1 MKAALALIVALFVA
15 AGQFSYAAEP
25 WTLDPGSAESCA
37 EIMARQRQADA
48 RPRTAQAAPERLH
61 RPRREPRSPVLPST
75 LSPFL
80 PLLPVHPI
88 APASTSPRAA
98 QSVAFSFMAVDRRVA
113 NARPPDS
120 MGAVGPSQIMVCVN
134 GRFRLF
140 GKNGTLDPALDVD
153 SDVFFASV
161 MGKGVT
167 TDPRV
172 RFDRHSGRWF
182 ISMITEATVN
192 RVLLAVS
199 SGPVVSSSSSFTF
212 FQFQND
218 FGTVKSEPG
227 HNGFADYDTLG
238 IDAHAL
244 YVGVS
249 IFAEGNGPLRGATGF
264 VIRKSDLLLGKL
276 SVTPFRQLSTNGL
289 PGIYTPQGVDND
301 DPNSTE
307 GYFLGVDNLAPD
319 KLVLIRVA
327 DPGGSPSVSASID
340 IAIPNTGSGSLGAIP
355 ALGSVRPID
364 DNDNRLFQ
372 ASMRNGS
379 LYTAHNLEVDSKGV
393 AFKGGGRDG
402 ARWYEIVNL
411 AGTPGVNQSGTLF
424 DPAESNP
431 ASFTFPTCAVSGQGH
446 MALGATTAG
455 NSLRL
460 SAVVAGRLAGDPLG
474 TLQAPTIVAAGVAD
488 YNAELTGTQRWGD
501 YSHTVVDPNDNMTF
515 WTFQEFCVA
524 SSDWAVQAI
533 QLKAPPPAR
542 AVSCAP
548 PALPANGTHIQI
560 AVTGESLNGSG
571 FYDPGVGFPNHLQA
585 AFSGGG
591 VIVNSVQYLDP
602 LHVMLDVSLLNA
614 AAGPRVLTV
623 TNPDGQS
630 SESAP
635 QVLCVSSGAPVL
647 SGISING
654 PLSAPQGGSFAIS
667 VSGVDVCGVPL
678 SAYRGRVH
686 FSSSDPR
693 AALPSDYTFVP
704 ADNGS
709 RMFML
714 KLSKFGDVSV
724 SVNDRASGLSGS
736 LLVNVSTGPALTVR
750 PNARPNPGVAGL
762 PVNFSVSA
770 TSAKTTPSTYT
781 WDFGDGSPVVAAQF
795 PTYTYQAAGNYDV
808 NVSIDDGSGGRALA
822 GFVEAVTPPPAF
834 ISPPSAVPNPAGVNQ
849 PVQFMGA
856 AFETGNDTLS
866 YTWTFG
872 DGSVG
877 TGAAP
882 SHRFAVAGS
891 YTATVAVGDTRG
903 GGIQSSVA
911 IKINAPVV
919 GIGNDSD
926 GDGFSDDFETAFGSD
941 PNNPLSTPLNGQTA
955 ASSQQLLNVQELAT
969 RLNFIRKGNDS
980 IQMRGLVALQSG
992 FVPAGSK
999 LAVDIA
1005 GVDRVFLLDAHG
1017 RAKGGF
1023 DLQLKTTKGAV
1034 NAQAAAFTLSLKR
1047 GDFTALLARSGL
1059 SNSEVKSR
1067 PLALNVALVFNGT
1080 VYQATV
1086 PQIYKAH
1093 AGRNGGSK

>member
-1 MKAALALIVALFVA
+1 MKATLAIITALCLA
-15 AGQFSYAAEP
+15 ATHVGQAAEP
-25 WTLDPGSAESCA
+25 WTLDPGISETCA
-37 EIMARQRQADA
+37 DIMARQHQANNV
-48 RPRTAQAAPERLH
+48 PRATQTERLH
-61 RPRREPRSPVLPST
+61 RPHRDPPSPLHPFTPSPVPPST
-75 LSPFL
+75 PSS
-80 PLLPVHPI
+80 
-88 APASTSPRAA
+88 STRAA
-98 QSVAFSFMAVDRRVA
+98 QNVAFSFMAVDRRLA

-140 GKNGTLDPALDVD
+140 GKDGTLNPALDVD

-161 MGKGVT
+161 IGKGVT

-172 RFDRHSGRWF
+172 RFDRLSGRWF
-182 ISMITEATVN
+182 ISMVTEASVN

-218 FGTVKSEPG
+218 FGTEKGDPG
-227 HNGFADYDTLG
+227 HNSFADYDTLG

-244 YVGVS
+244 YIGVS
-249 IFAEGNGPLRGATGF
+249 IFAQGNGPLRGATGF
-264 VIRKSDLLLGKL
+264 VIRKSDLLIGKL

-301 DPNSTE
+301 DPKSTE
-307 GYFLGVDNLAPD
+307 GYFLGVDNLASD
-319 KLVLIRVA
+319 KLVLLRVA
-327 DPGGSPSVSASID
+327 DPGGSPSVSASIN
-340 IAIPNTGSGSLGAIP
+340 ITIPNAGNGSMGAIP
-355 ALGSVRPID
+355 AQGSLRPID

-379 LYTAHNLEVDSKGV
+379 LYTAHNLEVDFKGV
-393 AFKGGGRDG
+393 ALRGGGRDG

-411 AGTPGVNQSGTLF
+411 TGTPSVNQSGTLF
-424 DPAESNP
+424 DPAISNP

-446 MALGATTAG
+446 MALGATSAG
-455 NSLRL
+455 NNLRL
-460 SAVVAGRLAGDPLG
+460 SAIVAGRLAGDPPG

-488 YNAELTGTQRWGD
+488 YNADLTGTQRWGD

-524 SSDWAVQAI
+524 TSDWAVQAI

-542 AVSCAP
+542 AVSCFPA
-548 PALPANGTHIQI
+548 ALPANGTHIQI

-571 FYDPGVGFPNHLQA
+571 FYDPGSGFPNHLQA
-585 AFSGGG
+585 AFSGGD

-602 LHVMLDVSLLNA
+602 LHMQLDVSLLNA
-614 AAGPRVLTV
+614 AAGPRMLTV

-630 SESAP
+630 SDSA
-635 QVLCVSSGAPVL
+635 QQILCVSSGAPVL
-647 SGISING
+647 SGIAVNG
-654 PLSAPQGGSFAIS
+654 PLSAQQGGSFALS

-686 FSSSDPR
+686 FSSSDPG
-693 AALPSDYTFVP
+693 AALPADYTFVQ
-704 ADNGS
+704 ADNGT
-709 RMFML
+709 RMFMF
-714 KLSKFGDVSV
+714 KLAQFGDVT
-724 SVNDRASGLSGS
+724 VNVGDRAAGLSGS
-736 LLVNVSTGPALTVR
+736 LLVNVSTGPVLTVR
-750 PNARPNPGVAGL
+750 PSAKPNPGVAGL
-762 PVNFSVSA
+762 PVSFAVIA
-770 TSAKTTPSTYT
+770 TSSKTTPLTYT
-781 WDFGDGSPVVAAQF
+781 WDFGDGSPVVAAHF
-795 PTYTYQAAGNYDV
+795 PSYTYAAAGNYNV

-834 ISPPSAVPNPAGVNQ
+834 VSPPSAVPNPAGVNQ
-849 PVQFMGA
+849 PVQFTA
-856 AFETGNDTLS
+856 AASETGNDTLS
-866 YTWTFG
+866 YAWTFG

-882 SHRFAVAGS
+882 IHRFAVAGS
-891 YTATVAVGDTRG
+891 YTAMVTVSDTRG
-903 GGIQSSVA
+903 GSIQGSAA
-911 IKINAPVV
+911 IQINAPVV

-926 GDGFSDDFETAFGSD
+926 GDGFSDDFENAFGSD
-941 PNNPLSTPLNGQTA
+941 PNNPLSTPLNGQFA
-955 ASSQQLLNVQELAT
+955 ASAQQPLNVQKLVT

-980 IQMRGLVALQSG
+980 IQMRGLLVLQAG

-1005 GVDRVFLLDAHG
+1005 GVNRVFQLDAHG
-1017 RAKGGF
+1017 HAKGGF
-1023 DLQLKTTKGAV
+1023 SLQLKTIKGVV
-1034 NAQAAAFTLSLKR
+1034 NAQVAPFTLSLIR

-1059 SNSEVKSR
+1059 ANSEIKSR

-1080 VYQATV
+1080 VYQANV
-1086 PQIYKAH
+1086 PQIYSAH
-1093 AGRNGGSK
+1093 AGRNGSTK